1 MYKHH
6 TCQQLA
12 AFCEGEAP
20 LQVLSVLVDDE
31 VAIFLVDLPQSTA
44 AVNTDACWTLKVGT
58 HAACLNK
65 GETTAA
71 RP

>member
-12 AFCEGEAP
+12 AFCKGEAP

-31 VAIFLVDLPQSTA
+31 VAIFLVDLQQSTA
-44 AVNTDACWTLKVGT
+44 AVNSSSQQQQSTWLTLPRV
-58 HAACLNK
+58 AMQACLL
-65 GETTAA
+65 AWV
-71 RP
+71 